1 MRVGK
6 DWGTRSEG
14 GVIVG
19 SESWERR
26 GRERGEV
33 RVKGEGEEGEGEVR
47 VGREKCVREELEGER
62 ERGVKLE
69 REKEVR
75 GRRERED

>member
-26 GRERGEV
+26 ERERGEV
-33 RVKGEGEEGEGEVR
+33 RVKGEGE
-47 VGREKCVREELEGER
+47 
-62 ERGVKLE
+62 
-69 REKEVR
+69 
-75 GRRERED
+75 

>member
-26 GRERGEV
+26 GREREYGV
-33 RVKGEGEEGEGEVR
+33 GVKGEGEEGEGEVR
-47 VGREKCVREELEGER
+47 VGREKCVRGELEGER

-69 REKEVR
+69 RER
-75 GRRERED
+75 

>member
-14 GVIVG
+14 GEIVG

-26 GRERGEV
+26 GKERREV
-33 RVKGEGEEGEGEVR
+33 RVEGEGEEGEGEVR
-47 VGREKCVREELEGER
+47 VGREKCVREE
-62 ERGVKLE
+62 
-69 REKEVR
+69 
-75 GRRERED
+75 